1 MNLILNQIQCNFVP
15 TLQQKSSKSAHFVFC
30 GIDSWIR
37 IIKQPNL
44 TFFCHP
50 NITITA
56 DAYKALLD
64 HLNIVQVKKNGLAIS
79 LELRIFSLPFMSAGL
94 YEFWL

>member
-44 TFFCHP
+44 TFLCHP

-64 HLNIVQVKKNGLAIS
+64 HLNIVQFFKKWSHVLA
-79 LELRIFSLPFMSAGL
+79 EVMPFP
-94 YEFWL
+94 